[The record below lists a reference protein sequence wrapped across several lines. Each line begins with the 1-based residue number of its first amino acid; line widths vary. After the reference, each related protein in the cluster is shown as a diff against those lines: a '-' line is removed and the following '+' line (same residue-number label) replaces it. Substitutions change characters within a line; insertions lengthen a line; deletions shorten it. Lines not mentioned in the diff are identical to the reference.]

1 MTTAEIAAATN
12 EMKERLAALEKRLET
27 LRGHL

>member
-1 MTTAEIAAATN
+1 MSSAETIVATS
-12 EMKERLAALEKRLET
+12 ELKQRVESLELRLEK

>member
-1 MTTAEIAAATN
+1 MSSAEIAAATN
-12 EMKERLAALEKRLET
+12 EMKERLTTLEKRLET

>member
-1 MTTAEIAAATN
+1 MSTTPEITTN
-12 EMKERLAALEKRLET
+12 DLKERIQSLEQRLET

>member
-1 MTTAEIAAATN
+1 MTTTPQATTN
-12 EMKERLAALEKRLET
+12 EVKDRLAALERRLET

>member
-1 MTTAEIAAATN
+1 MISAETIVATN
-12 EMKERLAALEKRLET
+12 ELKDRLAALERRLET